1 MGNDGLWVVFKPMRQ
16 AKITKRTSV
25 VERGEVQRA
34 LVSNNIWRFGRR
46 GENSKGPGEEHGTEG
61 VSWKPVE
68 GSIPRRR
75 R

>member
-1 MGNDGLWVVFKPMRQ
+1 MGNDGLWLVFKPMRL
-16 AKITKRTSV
+16 AETGTGTSV
-25 VERGEVQRA
+25 VERGEAQRA
-34 LVSNNIWRFGRR
+34 PVSNDMWRFGRR
-46 GENSKGPGEEHGTEG
+46 GENSKGPGEEHQADS